1 MSVHEDVAGLQSI
14 NINDKNKNRN
24 YEKLLKVIL
33 ATLAALFDTLPHYTS
48 KLANEVMS

>member
-14 NINDKNKNRN
+14 NINDKNKN